1 MKKDE
6 MKEQYDEIAALY
18 DLAEE
23 LASTVES
30 KLAKNPKEQ
39 LALVEP
45 FISDI
50 ADSTD
55 VLTEEYISIMEE
67 PSRKKPARARIEK
80 ALRKMFTALDT
91 FRARAHEMGQD
102 SLSALATLTDTI
114 ATKIQKQTEK
124 IMLIF
129 MHLVDISLE
138 RIMRKHELDEFRRR
152 NEQIVNSI
160 PQHSH

>member
-23 LASTVES
+23 LAATVES
-30 KLAKNPKEQ
+30 KFVKSPKEQ

-45 FISDI
+45 LINDV

-67 PSRKKPARARIEK
+67 PARKKPARARIEK
-80 ALRKMFTALDT
+80 ALRKIFTALDT
-91 FRARAHEMGQD
+91 YRARVYEAGQETAG
-102 SLSALATLTDTI
+102 ALANI
-114 ATKIQKQTEK
+114 ADAVAVKIQKQTEK
-124 IMLIF
+124 IMIIF
-129 MHLVDISLE
+129 MQMIDISLE

-152 NEQIVNSI
+152 HEQIVNSI